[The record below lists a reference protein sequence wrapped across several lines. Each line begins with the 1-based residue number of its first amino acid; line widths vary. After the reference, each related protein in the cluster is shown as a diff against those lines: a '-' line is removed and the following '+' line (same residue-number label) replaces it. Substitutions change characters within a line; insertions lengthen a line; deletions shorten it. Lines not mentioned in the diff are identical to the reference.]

1 MGSLFYA
8 KIYGC
13 SRFLVFAQLVAQK
26 GMAENYTNN
35 NREEQ
40 YEGEN
45 VQKIVVSSDD
55 SGYGA

>member
-1 MGSLFYA
+1 MGSLFYV

-13 SRFLVFAQLVAQK
+13 SRFYFCAICCAK

>member
-1 MGSLFYA
+1 MVARDFS
-8 KIYGC
+8 
-13 SRFLVFAQLVAQK
+13 FAQLVARK

-45 VQKIVVSSDD
+45 VQKIIVSCNDG
-55 SGYGA
+55 GYGA

>member
-1 MGSLFYA
+1 MVARDFS
-8 KIYGC
+8 
-13 SRFLVFAQLVAQK
+13 FAQIVAQK

>member
-1 MGSLFYA
+1 LLE
-8 KIYGC
+8 I
-13 SRFLVFAQLVAQK
+13 LVFAQLVAQK